1 VDGQRVHAAI
11 AALTAGHLPLYPLVR
26 GGYCSLVRA
35 LPLGGLTFSL
45 LGPGRVGQSLAAWAV
60 AAGAHHRQTAGRGGA
75 AVLITESDDLLLLAV
90 PDGALPEVAREL
102 AGRPQA
108 RVVLH
113 TAGALDAGVL
123 APLAAGSAV
132 GTLHPLKAFP
142 RPLLDPVEAHRTF
155 FALDGDPAALDLGR
169 RLAAAWGGVAAE
181 VPPAARPLYHLAAT
195 WAAGGVVTLLAAAGE
210 IAERLGLPPEVAAG
224 YLELA
229 RGALAAAGDGPAERF
244 LTGPVARGD
253 APAVA
258 RLLDALAA
266 FAPEKLP
273 LALELA
279 RETLRQHARGA
290 EPGSGHVAVGW
301 ELDRVDRLR
310 RGSGPG

>member
-1 VDGQRVHAAI
+1 MG
-11 AALTAGHLPLYPLVR
+11 T
-26 GGYCSLVRA
+26 

-45 LGPGRVGQSLAAWAV
+45 LGPGRVGRSLAAWAE
-60 AAGAHHRQTAGRGGA
+60 AAGATLRQTAGRGGA
-75 AVLITESDDLLLLAV
+75 GTLATEGDDLLLLAV
-90 PDGALPEVAREL
+90 PDGALAGAAREL

-123 APLAAGSAV
+123 APLSPGSAV

-142 RPLLDPVEAHRTF
+142 RPLPDPAEAHRVF
-155 FALDGDPAALDLGR
+155 FALDGDPEAVALGR
-169 RLAAAWGGVAAE
+169 RLAEAWGGVASE

-210 IAERLGLPPEVAAG
+210 VAGRLGLPPEVAAG
-224 YLELA
+224 YLQLA

-253 APAVA
+253 APAVG

-266 FAPEKLP
+266 FVPEKLP
-273 LALELA
+273 LAVELA
-279 RETLRQHARGA
+279 RETLRQHARGG
-290 EPGSGHVAVGW
+290 EVGPGHAAVGR
-301 ELDRVDRLR
+301 ELERVEGM
-310 RGSGPG
+310 RGGQRPPGDESPG

>member
-1 VDGQRVHAAI
+1 M
-11 AALTAGHLPLYPLVR
+11 TAGHLPLYPLVR

-60 AAGAHHRQTAGRGGA
+60 AAGAECRQTAGRGGA
-75 AVLITESDDLLLLAV
+75 ETLTTAGDDLLLLAV
-90 PDGALPEVAREL
+90 PDGALAGVAEAL
-102 AGRPQA
+102 AARPQA
-108 RVVLH
+108 SVVLH
-113 TAGALDAGVL
+113 TAGAFDALVL
-123 APLAAGSAV
+123 APLAPGSAV

-142 RPLLDPVEAHRTF
+142 CPLPDPAEAHRTF

-169 RLAAAWGGVAAE
+169 RLAEAWGGVAAE

-195 WAAGGVVTLLAAAGE
+195 WAAGGVVTLVALAGE
-210 IAERLGLPPEVAAG
+210 IGERLGLPPEVAAG

-229 RGALAAAGDGPAERF
+229 RGALAAADDGPAERF

-279 RETLRQHARGA
+279 RETLRQHARGV
-290 EPGSGHVAVGW
+290 EPGPGHMAVGR
-301 ELDRVDRLR
+301 ELESRRAASR
-310 RGSGPG
+310 RGAAP